1 MMSKDTRAVP
11 SINLLSHEMAFTAYT
26 LPRLQITRTAAAQF
40 SQEKKPSPIIYR
52 KARRSTI
59 NGKMATLNIAKF
71 KSYVNA
77 KKEGHE
83 VQTPSTNQTCRF
95 GEPWCTKIKSALQS
109 FALVIKSLLA
119 ETPVTILRISKAPET
134 CNPLGQ

>member
-11 SINLLSHEMAFTAYT
+11 SINLLSHEIAFTAYT

-40 SQEKKPSPIIYR
+40 SQEKKPTPIIYR
-52 KARRSTI
+52 KTRRSTI
-59 NGKMATLNIAKF
+59 NGKMTTLNIAKF

-83 VQTPSTNQTCRF
+83 VQTPSTNQKCRF
-95 GEPWCTKIKSALQS
+95 GEPWCTKING
-109 FALVIKSLLA
+109 LLK
-119 ETPVTILRISKAPET
+119 TK
-134 CNPLGQ
+134 